1 MKLEFDQFRSEL
13 DVLKEKMKEVHL
25 QQLELELT
33 ELEESFDKHEK
44 VLDNLLTASESCCAV
59 VQRFQDCVS
68 GRFYCFQVC
77 TVGCNSR
84 KKWLWFVWWCSLYMS
99 PSLCACIHTPVL
111 YSME

>member
-1 MKLEFDQFRSEL
+1 MEFDQFKSEL
-13 DVLKEKMKEVHL
+13 DVLNEKMKDVHL

-59 VQRFQDCVS
+59 VRRFQDCVS
-68 GRFYCFQVC
+68 GRFYC

-84 KKWLWFVWWCSLYMS
+84 K
-99 PSLCACIHTPVL
+99 
-111 YSME
+111 